1 MLFDLYIPIFYK
13 FFNVFFFFLNL
24 NLKVKSADFVLSS
37 PKWILGFGNL
47 YLTVFQFCYYLNVD
61 KESSAYKTA
70 LDISLAYIKNRSD
83 PKIESWDRPQHTDAD

>member
-13 FFNVFFFFLNL
+13 FFNVFFF
-24 NLKVKSADFVLSS
+24 NLKVKSVDFVLSS
-37 PKWILGFGNL
+37 RKWILGLGNL

-61 KESSAYKTA
+61 KESSAYRTA

-83 PKIESWDRPQHTDAD
+83 PKIKPWDRPQHTDAD